1 MTRVLEA
8 LRWYH
13 EAQGTQP
20 DAEMKLRLEEEV
32 LFTAVNEYPRQALG
46 DPAPR
51 LRCPLGAT
59 KGATPQ
65 S

>member
-20 DAEMKLRLEEEV
+20 AAEMEKLRLKAEV
-32 LFTAVNEYPRQALG
+32 LFTAVNESPRQALG

-51 LRCPLGAT
+51 LR
-59 KGATPQ
+59 
-65 S
+65 